1 MTELRGR
8 WRTFAILQDKH
19 SINFLFKEII
29 AELKQAIVNA
39 WQQLSQAFIDT
50 SINEWC
56 HRFSCVIRLITTN
69 ILTVHVV
76 SVLQAC
82 FHHHQHH
89 CFHLRHL
96 HHLHLSSSRK
106 ITTVIS
112 NTRHQPPR
120 TPSATRLRVNYGQWC
135 NCVTEQ
141 CWYCGVGR
149 RRWFSIRRMAMCVF
163 ENVTLKP

>member
-1 MTELRGR
+1 MTELRVR

-76 SVLQAC
+76 SC
-82 FHHHQHH
+82 FTGM
-89 CFHLRHL
+89 FPSPPAPL
-96 HHLHLSSSRK
+96 LSSSPPPPPAP
-106 ITTVIS
+106 VIKPENHDS
-112 NTRHQPPR
+112 DIQHTASAPTDTISH
-120 TPSATRLRVNYGQWC
+120 TPS
-135 NCVTEQ
+135 
-141 CWYCGVGR
+141 
-149 RRWFSIRRMAMCVF
+149 S
-163 ENVTLKP
+163 